1 MTGIVTSAIGR
12 LLDTKAKIVLLL
24 RNQSVLAR
32 QTRRIGEFMNKH
44 PGVRVDW
51 LAYGTGIRELENRID
66 RIVAAEAA
74 LRNDLKSWID
84 RNFGSGEAIRIDL
97 EALGIRNLSGE
108 IPLEPLLGLG
118 DGTVMSLAGRI
129 FDLQSQVRTALM
141 LIESLQR
148 THAETLRRV
157 REVAGKN
164 PEILKDLDGVIA
176 ANEADRVTGMGTDPA
191 VFILAGLAAWFSW
204 KLYRWISDRREVA
217 A

>member
-12 LLDTKAKIVLLL
+12 LVDTKAKIVLLL

-32 QTRRIGEFMNKH
+32 QTRRIGEFMKKH
-44 PGVRVDW
+44 PEVRVDW
-51 LAYGTGIRELENRID
+51 LAYGTGIRELENRVD
-66 RIVAAEAA
+66 RIVAAETA

-84 RNFGSGEAIRIDL
+84 RNFGSGEAVKIDL
-97 EALGIRNLSGE
+97 ESLGIRNLSGE
-108 IPLEPLLGLG
+108 IPLEPLISLG
-118 DGTVMSLAGRI
+118 DGTVMYLAGRI

-176 ANEADRVTGMGTDPA
+176 ANEADRVTGMGADPA

-204 KLYRWISDRREVA
+204 KLYRWIAGRREVA